1 MANSRGAVL
10 ITSLIYL
17 LVMSLLLSAM
27 LIVTQL
33 SHKAALAGQQQLQLS
48 QQALQ
53 QHLSAVNSNVA
64 APEPEQMLAQCPA
77 AYAAWSEGSVQCQVI
92 RLQTE
97 QYAANRQAYAA
108 YSSLLLRQ
116 TLVEQ

>member
-53 QHLSAVNSNVA
+53 QHLSAVNNNAA
-64 APEPEQMLAQCPA
+64 APEQTLAQCPA

-92 RLQTE
+92 RLQTQ

-116 TLVEQ
+116 SLVEQ

>member
-27 LIVTQL
+27 LVVTQL
-33 SHKAALAGQQQLQLS
+33 SHKAALAGQLQLQLS
-48 QQALQ
+48 HQALQ
-53 QHLSAVNSNVA
+53 QHLSALNRNA
-64 APEPEQMLAQCPA
+64 EAQGQELAQCPA

-92 RLQTE
+92 RLETE
-97 QYAANRQAYAA
+97 QYAANRRAYAA
-108 YSSLLLRQ
+108 YSSLLLHQ
-116 TLVEQ
+116 SLVED

>member
-33 SHKAALAGQQQLQLS
+33 SHKAALAGQQQLQLA

-53 QHLSAVNSNVA
+53 QHLSAVNSNA
-64 APEPEQMLAQCPA
+64 AAGQALAQCPA

-92 RLQTE
+92 RLQTQ

-116 TLVEQ
+116 SLVEE